1 MVVVALV
8 TSSTN
13 AGASDGVSRLAH
25 EARASFQFIW
35 RTLRRL
41 GVYPD
46 DAVDDAVQRVF
57 EIAARKADLIS
68 PGGERPFL
76 FRTAVLVAAEV
87 RRSARREQQRHC
99 SDESEIASNAPNP
112 EELLEHRERREL
124 LDLALDNL
132 PLELRSVFVLFELE
146 GLHVPEIAALAGI
159 PIGTVASRLKRA
171 RERFRDSARRLRLRR
186 TSAGLGRLRSP

>member
-13 AGASDGVSRLAH
+13 AGASDAASRLAQ
-25 EARASFQFIW
+25 EARTSFQFIW

-57 EIAARKADLIS
+57 EIAALKAARIS
-68 PGGERPFL
+68 PGAERPFL

-87 RRSARREQQRHC
+87 RRSARREQQRKA
-99 SDESEIASNAPNP
+99 SDESEIPSNAPNP
-112 EELLEHRERREL
+112 EELLEHRERRVL

-146 GLHVPEIAALAGI
+146 GLHVPEIAVLAGL

-171 RERFRDSARRLRLRR
+171 REQFRESARRLRLRQ
-186 TSAGLGRLRSP
+186 TSAGPQRSRSP